1 MTATQNDKKQ
11 NNISNDN
18 KKGKS
23 NNKEI
28 ANKSYLITI
37 IFLPRNHFLLPPS
50 VSERR
55 RRLIKTPLNQNRD
68 PIVLLVGV
76 AARKDYVKSSG
87 FLSNFLTNP
96 PAIIKKKKKSEKPLT
111 LWGRKQ

>member
-28 ANKSYLITI
+28 AIKSFHLITI

-55 RRLIKTPLNQNRD
+55 RRLIKTPLNQN
-68 PIVLLVGV
+68 
-76 AARKDYVKSSG
+76 
-87 FLSNFLTNP
+87 
-96 PAIIKKKKKSEKPLT
+96 
-111 LWGRKQ
+111 